1 MSTCPSKDLHSVYL
15 DNELPEVYRE
25 RYEAHVRSC
34 KECQRQLKILKGL
47 HLSLAQDAKE
57 ITPDQHFLDQSFER
71 LQVKLKYN
79 NNVLKSD
86 FRAFK
91 FRKIAYFA
99 SAAAAVAIFAI
110 TVPVRLSMTKN
121 VAAGAETETVPV
133 YALSANDNE
142 TQKVAETST
151 ALSNGNA
158 IVISGNIDQNSLYVR
173 DVGNNYRNY
182 GGGTLQNVSTYS
194 GANAVNA
201 KGNIDNIE
209 VFRPEF
215 SNNVLV
221 YRITLPA
228 LQ

>member
-34 KECQRQLKILKGL
+34 KECQRQLRILKGL

-121 VAAGAETETVPV
+121 VAAGAESETVPV

-182 GGGTLQNVSTYS
+182 GGGTLQTVSTYS